1 MVLERRKY
9 GALGFNIPYE
19 FTDGDLRICISQL
32 KMFLEEYKDIPFKV
46 PLIFRLPCSLCVTN
60 MHHIASHNFYGGQGI
75 FVGGKERLFGAAAYV
90 TMHIVKMIAVKMAFV
105 RFLFVWRVTNQ

>member
-32 KMFLEEYKDIPFKV
+32 KMFLEEYKDIPYKV
-46 PLIFRLPCSLCVTN
+46 MVVVEVVIIHSCTLIRSLVE
-60 MHHIASHNFYGGQGI
+60 MKY
-75 FVGGKERLFGAAAYV
+75 
-90 TMHIVKMIAVKMAFV
+90 
-105 RFLFVWRVTNQ
+105 RVTRTISNIAFERGIVFL